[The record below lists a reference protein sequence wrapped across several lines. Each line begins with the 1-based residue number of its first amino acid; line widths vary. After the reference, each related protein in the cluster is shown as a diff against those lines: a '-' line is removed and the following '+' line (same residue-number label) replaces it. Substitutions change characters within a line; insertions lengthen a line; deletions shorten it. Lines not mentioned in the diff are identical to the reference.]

1 VSPQVQSINV
11 SRETF
16 QQIQELFD
24 KNKEKLEHYL
34 ERIKWWNQRVNLF
47 SRTISDNDLREHL
60 RHSLLCS
67 AAPVFHD
74 FKTVLDVGSGGGLP
88 GIPLA
93 IAFPEKK
100 FTLIDKVYKKTVAV
114 QEIVGELGLENV
126 DVEYTD
132 IDDYMPTDIPY
143 LVVSKHA
150 FQVSELI
157 ELMDHLH
164 WTDILMLKGIPFA
177 EELPAD
183 SESLK
188 IITYQFMPAI
198 QHPFYENKVL
208 LHVSRE
214 TSIPEQGNT

>member
-1 VSPQVQSINV
+1 MSPQSHTVNV

-16 QQIQELFD
+16 QQIQDLFE
-24 KNKEKLEHYL
+24 KNKPKLEQYL

-47 SRTISDNDLREHL
+47 SRAISDNDLREHL

-67 AAPVFHD
+67 SAPVFHEYNSI
-74 FKTVLDVGSGGGLP
+74 LDVGTGGGLP

-93 IAFPEKK
+93 IAFPDKK

-114 QEIVGELGLENV
+114 QEIVTELNINNV
-126 DVEYTD
+126 DVEYID
-132 IDDYMPTDIPY
+132 IDDYMPAETPY
-143 LVVSKHA
+143 LIVSKHA
-150 FQVSELI
+150 FKISEL
-157 ELMDHLH
+157 LTLTDHLH
-164 WTDILMLKGIPFA
+164 WTDILMLKGLPFA

-183 SESLK
+183 SDNLK
-188 IITYQFMPAI
+188 LTTYQFTPGI

-214 TSIPEQGNT
+214 T

>member
-1 VSPQVQSINV
+1 VSPQSHTVNV

-16 QQIQELFD
+16 QQIQDLFE
-24 KNKEKLEHYL
+24 KNKSKLEQYL

-47 SRTISDNDLREHL
+47 SRAISDNDLREHL

-67 AAPVFHD
+67 CAPVFHEYNS
-74 FKTVLDVGSGGGLP
+74 VLDVGTGGGLP

-93 IAFPEKK
+93 IAFPDKK

-114 QEIVGELGLENV
+114 QEIVTELNINNV
-126 DVEYTD
+126 DVEYID
-132 IDDYMPTDIPY
+132 IDDYMPVDTPY
-143 LVVSKHA
+143 IIVSKHA
-150 FQVSELI
+150 FKISEL
-157 ELMDHLH
+157 LTLTDHLH
-164 WTDILMLKGIPFA
+164 WTDILMLKGLPFT

-183 SESLK
+183 SDFLK
-188 IITYQFMPAI
+188 LTTYQFTPGI

-214 TSIPEQGNT
+214 T

>member
-1 VSPQVQSINV
+1 VSPQSHTVNV

-16 QQIQELFD
+16 QHIQDLFE
-24 KNKEKLEHYL
+24 KNKPKLEQYL

-47 SRTISDNDLREHL
+47 SRAISDNDLREHL

-67 AAPVFHD
+67 CAPVFH
-74 FKTVLDVGSGGGLP
+74 KYNSILDVGTGGGLP

-93 IAFPEKK
+93 ITFPDKK

-114 QEIVGELGLENV
+114 QEIVTELNINNV
-126 DVEYTD
+126 DVEYID
-132 IDDYMPTDIPY
+132 IDDYMPAETPY
-143 LVVSKHA
+143 LIVSKHA
-150 FQVSELI
+150 FKISEL
-157 ELMDHLH
+157 LTLTDHLH
-164 WTDILMLKGIPFA
+164 WTDILMLKGLPFA

-183 SESLK
+183 SDNLK
-188 IITYQFMPAI
+188 LTTYQFTPGI

-214 TSIPEQGNT
+214 T